1 MLLMSNRC
9 LVDDIKLMYYLK
21 KILELNCRKTI
32 TKIVN
37 KIVKRNLIYLNKK
50 NVSNHEEK

>member
-9 LVDDIKLMYYLK
+9 LVDVIKLMYYLK
-21 KILELNCRKTI
+21 KIIELNCRKTI